1 MGADAIRVGW
11 GWGEAAGVALGRVRS
26 RLRARTAAPRGRRG
40 RRGGVPPAARRQ
52 HVLTTTPS
60 QRMLTTMSAQ
70 DAMKLAESVDSTDP
84 AVGLRAVASLRTLV
98 ERLEALHVAQA
109 REQGW
114 SWQEIGGALGVSK
127 QAVHR
132 KHGGGLLRGRRG

>member
-1 MGADAIRVGW
+1 MGGRYPLESASTRVDNHVGSTYVDA
-11 GWGEAAGVALGRVRS
+11 
-26 RLRARTAAPRGRRG
+26 
-40 RRGGVPPAARRQ
+40 
-52 HVLTTTPS
+52 
-60 QRMLTTMSAQ
+60 MSAQ

-98 ERLEALHVAQA
+98 ERLEALHVRQA
-109 REQGW
+109 RAQGW

-132 KHGGGLLRGRRG
+132 KHGGGLLRGRRGA

>member
-1 MGADAIRVGW
+1 
-11 GWGEAAGVALGRVRS
+11 
-26 RLRARTAAPRGRRG
+26 
-40 RRGGVPPAARRQ
+40 
-52 HVLTTTPS
+52 
-60 QRMLTTMSAQ
+60 MLTTMSAE
-70 DAMKLAESVDSTDP
+70 DAMKLAESVDSSDP

-98 ERLEALHVAQA
+98 ERLEALHVSQA

-132 KHGGGLLRGRRG
+132 KHGGGLLRGRRGA

>member
-1 MGADAIRVGW
+1 
-11 GWGEAAGVALGRVRS
+11 
-26 RLRARTAAPRGRRG
+26 
-40 RRGGVPPAARRQ
+40 
-52 HVLTTTPS
+52 
-60 QRMLTTMSAQ
+60 MLTTMSAQ
-70 DAMKLAESVDSTDP
+70 DAMRLAESVDSSDP

-114 SWQEIGGALGVSK
+114 SWQEIGAALGVSK

-132 KHGGGLLRGRRG
+132 KHGSRRLLRRREG